1 MFHDH
6 FDATYEVQTGTSA
19 AQFRQLEL
27 VWLMLA
33 GTVLRLFQPTK
44 NAAAGKFLLL
54 RESFLIQ

>member
-6 FDATYEVQTGTSA
+6 FDATYEVQTGTA
-19 AQFRQLEL
+19 
-27 VWLMLA
+27 
-33 GTVLRLFQPTK
+33 LRLFQPTK